1 MKLYVRRISALMLT
15 FLLLLSSMTVSA
27 QTYHNIASSGETMIT
42 MAKVDGADRVDKNGN
57 TIGQSGMNGWTFISF
72 QADSKVTFR
81 INIQKRGAYE
91 LFLGVAIANE
101 TYKDY
106 AVSID
111 GGEETIVS
119 AKPKNQNYDP
129 NWNSVM
135 MPVLE
140 MGNHTITVRNV
151 NASVHFMGIKLGFL
165 ATDMIIEDA
174 KANDKSLLE
183 TVDISKGTDS
193 FKVYFSE
200 LLDENTVNAETV
212 SLTYDENGE
221 KKNVLCDIVAEDKVL
236 TVALRETLKE
246 GAFYQ
251 LALDG
256 IKDKYGV
263 TEILGK
269 TFNFIADSSEVS
281 NGTIEAAAELDY
293 GDAKIRGKYIS
304 SEGLG
309 ISGRNIRFYLDSL
322 GDAPLKTAATDENG
336 EFEIDF
342 VFPEDLESDTYT
354 FILDGDYV
362 ISPCEFDV
370 MYITLE
376 KEKELLNS
384 LAGMTEASEIEG
396 FLTQYEGLLGLD
408 LDADLTNISNPD
420 PVYLGLRKAFSDASA
435 LRTEFY
441 TYVALETINQT
452 EDADILAQVLESEE
466 NCALLDLSSERIA
479 LVKENKASM
488 LADILALDAKADKDA
503 LKEAVMPIVEK
514 WAAVEYGF
522 SDLEIA
528 ETDKEVYQGKGIEL
542 SLGFTEKAEGLKKA
556 EFIVEVQDEDML
568 SYMTYEAEENVSSLL
583 SENANE
589 IPVSSEV
596 NANELKE
603 KLGTLYLTAPEKAG
617 TYTVKISGKAEFEG
631 ENGLIFITQITEKII
646 SITVNQTPKKE
657 TGSKT
662 SSQGSRGGSAS
673 SGMTVSDYKEE
684 IEKQEQQIEQE
695 KYKFSD
701 LQSADWAE
709 EYIYT
714 LVEKSVIS
722 KSEDNMFYPLR
733 NITRA
738 EFTKMLVTGLGL
750 SDESAK
756 SSFVDVDE
764 NAWYY
769 TYVAAAQKHGLINGN
784 ENNEFC
790 ANDNITRQDMAVIIS
805 RVLEKLDFKS
815 SADEESFKDDGDI
828 SPYAK
833 ASVYTMKN
841 LGIINGVG
849 DNMFAPK
856 DNANRAM
863 AAKIIC
869 ETMKAAKLA

>member
-1 MKLYVRRISALMLT
+1 MKLYVRRISALMFT

-81 INIQKRGAYE
+81 VNIQKRGAYE

-111 GGEETIVS
+111 GGQETIVS

-140 MGNHTITVRNV
+140 TGNHTITVRNV

-200 LLDENTVNAETV
+200 LLDENTVSAETV

-269 TFNFIADSSEVS
+269 TFNFIADSSAVS
-281 NGTIEAAAELDY
+281 NGTIEASALLDY
-293 GDAKIRGKYIS
+293 GDAEIKGKYIS

-309 ISGRNIRFYLDSL
+309 ISGRNIRFYLDTL
-322 GDAPLKTAATDENG
+322 GDTPLKTAVTDENG

-376 KEKELLNS
+376 KEKELLSS

-408 LDADLTNISNPD
+408 LDADLTNIPNPD

-452 EDADILAQVLESEE
+452 DDADILSQILESEE
-466 NCALLDLSSERIA
+466 DCALLGLSYERIA

-488 LADILALDAKADKDA
+488 LADILALPSQTDIGA
-503 LKEAVMPIVEK
+503 LKEAVMPVVEK
-514 WAAVEYGF
+514 WAAIEYGF

-542 SLGFTEKAEGLKKA
+542 SLSFTEMAEGLKKA
-556 EFIVEVQDEDML
+556 DFVVEVQEKDML
-568 SYMTYEAEENVSSLL
+568 LHMTYEDEENVSIEL
-583 SENANE
+583 SESENKLSISAQTKANE
-589 IPVSSEV
+589 P
-596 NANELKE
+596 KE

-617 TYTVKISGKAEFEG
+617 EYTVKISGKAEFEG
-631 ENGLIFITQITEKII
+631 ENGLIFITQITEKTI

-662 SSQGSRGGSAS
+662 SSQGSRGGSTS

-684 IEKQEQQIEQE
+684 IEKQEQQIEEE

-701 LQSADWAE
+701 LESASWAE
-709 EYIYT
+709 EYIYA

-738 EFTKMLVTGLGL
+738 EFIKMLVTGLDL
-750 SDESAK
+750 SDESAEA
-756 SSFVDVDE
+756 SFEDVDE

-769 TYVAAAQKHGLINGN
+769 IYVAAAQKHGLINGN

-805 RVLEKLDFKS
+805 RLLEKLDFSS
-815 SADEESFKDDGDI
+815 SADGENFKDDGDI
-828 SPYAK
+828 SHYAK